1 MKYIE
6 KKQELRKKRDE
17 LFNKYAVL
25 FNETMRLAYEHDM
38 NNVFEGIEDDSLEN
52 RIDWMTVESQS
63 ETLRKMTRLTASL
76 LYVEK
81 PEDKQ
86 IVENLQENIEVNNEN
101 RKGTYK

>member
-52 RIDWMTVESQS
+52 RIDWMDDCGIT
-63 ETLRKMTRLTASL
+63 K
-76 LYVEK
+76 
-81 PEDKQ
+81 
-86 IVENLQENIEVNNEN
+86 
-101 RKGTYK
+101 

>member
-6 KKQELRKKRDE
+6 KKQELLKKRDE

>member
-86 IVENLQENIEVNNEN
+86 IVENLQENIEV
-101 RKGTYK
+101 

>member
-1 MKYIE
+1 MKYI
-6 KKQELRKKRDE
+6 KKKEELRKKRDE

>member
-1 MKYIE
+1 M
-6 KKQELRKKRDE
+6 RG
-17 LFNKYAVL
+17 NAVL

>member
-6 KKQELRKKRDE
+6 KKQELSKKRDE

>member
-1 MKYIE
+1 MKYNE

>member
-1 MKYIE
+1 
-6 KKQELRKKRDE
+6 
-17 LFNKYAVL
+17 
-25 FNETMRLAYEHDM
+25 
-38 NNVFEGIEDDSLEN
+38 
-52 RIDWMTVESQS
+52 MTVESQS
-63 ETLRKMTRLTASL
+63 ETLREMTRLTASL

>member
-1 MKYIE
+1 MILWKT
-6 KKQELRKKRDE
+6 ELI
-17 LFNKYAVL
+17 
-25 FNETMRLAYEHDM
+25 
-38 NNVFEGIEDDSLEN
+38 G
-52 RIDWMTVESQS
+52 WMTVESQS